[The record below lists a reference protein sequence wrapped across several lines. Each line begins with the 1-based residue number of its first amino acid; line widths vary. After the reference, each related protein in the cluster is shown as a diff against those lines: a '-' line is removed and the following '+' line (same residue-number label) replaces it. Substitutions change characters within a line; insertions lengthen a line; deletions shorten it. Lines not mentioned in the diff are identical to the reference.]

1 MADKF
6 YADAMLG
13 SLARWMRVLGYDVEY
28 ESAIDDRL
36 LVRRAL
42 SQGRIVLTRD
52 KQLSV
57 RRSLR
62 GRVRFIESDQL
73 ESQLRQVVERYPIGE
88 EGFLTRCL
96 RCNTPLEDIEREEVR
111 GEVPAYVF
119 ETEKRFRKC
128 GPCGKIY
135 WPGTHRAHMTGEIR
149 RITGRKQK

>member
-1 MADKF
+1 MEDKF

-28 ESAIDDRL
+28 ERDIDDRV
-36 LVRRAL
+36 LVLRAL

-52 KQLSV
+52 KQLSK
-57 RRSLR
+57 RRALR

-73 ESQLRQVVERYPIGE
+73 EAQLIQVVERYPIGE

-96 RCNTPLEDIEREEVR
+96 RCNTPLEDIESEEVK
-111 GEVPAYVF
+111 GEVPVFVF

-135 WPGTHRAHMTGEIR
+135 WPGTHRAHMIGEIKR
-149 RITGRKQK
+149 LTGRNL